1 MPDLSP
7 MGYTNNFGE
16 TAGVGTKEGV
26 QTEIISYTFK
36 KFVTKIMEQMPSLN
50 KPENMSVSQDMRHF
64 LSYIHNCHGN
74 TFRKVVVSGLLLSI
88 PTVENYKIE
97 GKCYSRSVN
106 GNVELNFF
114 YSSTQKLSKYYNSK
128 KKLHLM
134 SQKFYP
140 SSRKIW

>member
-36 KFVTKIMEQMPSLN
+36 KFVTKIMDQMPNLN

-114 YSSTQKLSKYYNSK
+114 ILQLRNCPNITILKRNY
-128 KKLHLM
+128 
-134 SQKFYP
+134 
-140 SSRKIW
+140 I